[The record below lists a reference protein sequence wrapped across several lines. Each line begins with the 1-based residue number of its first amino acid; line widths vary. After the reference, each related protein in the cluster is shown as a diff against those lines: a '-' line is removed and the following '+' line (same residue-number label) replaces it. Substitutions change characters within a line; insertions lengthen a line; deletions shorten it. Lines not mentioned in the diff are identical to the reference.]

1 MKTSSK
7 TVSSSAFE
15 RECALRFDF
24 IEKRL
29 DEGSSKFKR
38 LEALL
43 WGVYPVVITCLLA
56 TRYL

>member
-7 TVSSSAFE
+7 TVSASAFE

-38 LEALL
+38 LEALI
-43 WGVYPVVITCLLA
+43 WGIYPVLITCIVA
-56 TRYL
+56 TRYI

>member
-1 MKTSSK
+1 MKEPKQPPSA
-7 TVSSSAFE
+7 AFE
-15 RECALRFDF
+15 RECALWFDF

-29 DEGSSKFKR
+29 DEGSDKFQR